1 MATKRFTATRK
12 YNELYYQFPK
22 VFITSEKYRSL
33 SDKAKIAYMVFRSRL
48 DLAIQRNQV
57 DSQGFVYF
65 EFTEQELAKVLNC
78 SRRSV
83 NTIKKELKE
92 YELLEIEDMGFD
104 LQTGKRNKARLYLG
118 ELDTTE
124 NDVYSL
130 STDGSTS
137 EDSAHGK
144 EEEKTANHLGSF
156 DDFGEKNP
164 CENSAQL
171 FNNSSNNLD
180 TENLDTKIDTT
191 SPIEMADDWQKEF
204 IARYSESTFVPK
216 DVLTWIVRS
225 SAEWREAKEQLNM
238 IYDSKRIIEKR
249 QRKYNQTHG
258 LSDGNVFR
266 ILGETFAED
275 LSKLYQ
281 RCIQNEKIARHEG
294 KEIQNRKG
302 FYFRALLNFWECCVR
317 ELNLDPMTTGLPE
330 QAEYLLLQ
338 AKRSCSREELENQI
352 YGLSQLPKI
361 SIHNWLEEWDR

>member
-1 MATKRFTATRK
+1 MATKRFTVTRK

-144 EEEKTANHLGSF
+144 EEEKSANHLGSF

-171 FNNSSNNLD
+171 FNNSSNILD

-191 SPIEMADDWQKEF
+191 SPIEIDDNWQKEF
-204 IARYSESTFVPK
+204 LARYSESTFVPK

-258 LSDGNVFR
+258 LCDGSEYR